1 MAKRRTARLI
11 FDIESAADGDLIA
24 KIRYPGEKLSPAE
37 AVKRYRAELLE
48 HNGKDFIPYTFQLP
62 VSLVVATVADDY
74 SLIDLVALDEEL
86 SRPYEIV
93 RLFWEG
99 WRKNDQPQLVSF
111 NGRGFD
117 MPLLEVCAFRYG
129 LGIPEWIAENARSF
143 EQPRNRFNSAAH
155 LDLHEF
161 LTNNG
166 ASRFVGGLSLA
177 ANLIGK
183 PGKLDVKLSDDK
195 SYAKIIAEP
204 LEKGYGLTLGNSLR
218 RILLSSIRGAAVT
231 SIQIDGVLHE
241 FTSIKG
247 VREDVT
253 DIVLNVKSLALK
265 SNSEGTKKLILDAKG
280 PGEIKASD
288 ITQVADVEI
297 LNPDLVICNL
307 DENTNFHMEMNVS
320 TGKGYVPAD
329 LNKPEEPP
337 LGLIAI
343 DSLYSP
349 VKKVSYSISTAREG
363 KALDYDKLI
372 MEVETNGSISAE
384 DAVAYSA
391 RIFQD
396 QLKMFVNFDE
406 PVEAP
411 VKEVS
416 TEPEFN
422 KNLLRKVDELE
433 LSVRSMNCLKNDN
446 IIYIGDLVQKSEGEM
461 LRTPNFGRKSL
472 NEIKEVLTGMSL
484 YLGMEIP
491 NWPPDN
497 IAEMSKKLE
506 EQI

>member
-1 MAKRRTARLI
+1 M
-11 FDIESAADGDLIA
+11 ESLNVNI
-24 KIRYPGEKLSPAE
+24 KNWK
-37 AVKRYRAELLE
+37 
-48 HNGKDFIPYTFQLP
+48 
-62 VSLVVATVADDY
+62 
-74 SLIDLVALDEEL
+74 SLI
-86 SRPYEIV
+86 
-93 RLFWEG
+93 
-99 WRKNDQPQLVSF
+99 
-111 NGRGFD
+111 
-117 MPLLEVCAFRYG
+117 
-129 LGIPEWIAENARSF
+129 
-143 EQPRNRFNSAAH
+143 
-155 LDLHEF
+155 
-161 LTNNG
+161 
-166 ASRFVGGLSLA
+166 
-177 ANLIGK
+177 K
-183 PGKLDVKLSDDK
+183 PAKLDVKLSEDL
-195 SYAKIIAEP
+195 SQAKITAEP

-265 SNSEGTKKLILDAKG
+265 STSEGTKKLILDVKG

-288 ITQVADVEI
+288 ITAVADIVI

-307 DENTNFHMEMNVS
+307 DENTNFHMEMNVN
-320 TGKGYVPAD
+320 TGKGYVPAVM
-329 LNKPEEPP
+329 NKPEEPP
-337 LGLIAI
+337 LGLIAV

-349 VKKVSYSISTAREG
+349 VKKVSYSVSTAREG
-363 KALDYDKLI
+363 KALDYDKLT
-372 MEVETNGSISAE
+372 MQVETNGSISAE

-396 QLKMFVNFDE
+396 QLNMFVNFDE
-406 PVEAP
+406 PVEVP
-411 VKEVS
+411 IKEIS
-416 TEPEFN
+416 SEPKFN

>member
-1 MAKRRTARLI
+1 M
-11 FDIESAADGDLIA
+11 EV
-24 KIRYPGEKLSPAE
+24 ENVN
-37 AVKRYRAELLE
+37 VK
-48 HNGKDFIPYTFQLP
+48 NWK
-62 VSLVVATVADDY
+62 
-74 SLIDLVALDEEL
+74 SLI
-86 SRPYEIV
+86 
-93 RLFWEG
+93 
-99 WRKNDQPQLVSF
+99 
-111 NGRGFD
+111 
-117 MPLLEVCAFRYG
+117 
-129 LGIPEWIAENARSF
+129 
-143 EQPRNRFNSAAH
+143 
-155 LDLHEF
+155 
-161 LTNNG
+161 
-166 ASRFVGGLSLA
+166 
-177 ANLIGK
+177 K
-183 PGKLDVKLSDDK
+183 PSKLDVQISDDLTH
-195 SYAKIIAEP
+195 AKIIAEP

-265 SNSEGTKKLILDAKG
+265 CNSEGTKKLILDAKG

-297 LNPDLVICNL
+297 LNPELVICNL

-363 KALDYDKLI
+363 KALDYDKLT

-461 LRTPNFGRKSL
+461 LRTPNFGRKS
-472 NEIKEVLTGMSL
+472 
-484 YLGMEIP
+484 
-491 NWPPDN
+491 
-497 IAEMSKKLE
+497 
-506 EQI
+506 